1 MIIKP
6 TGGLCNYL
14 RVVFSYYY
22 YALSIETELHVIW
35 NVTEA
40 CNGFFLDYFEEVPNI
55 HFYKSIQELENIQ
68 KVHKI
73 DYSGCY
79 IHPDFYYNRN
89 IYDKL
94 ILKPYLKDEIKKRMN
109 ILENDYISVH
119 IRRTDHWVHIMRM
132 MRDDSREITKD
143 EDFIDYLNNFDKN
156 IYIATDNKETYD
168 IFKKKY
174 NERIKIKYHEET
186 ESLRRTSLKDAIID
200 MYMCINSDNFKGSY
214 YSSFSDCI
222 NKQREYKFKN

>member
-22 YALSIETELHVIW
+22 YALSIGTELHVIW
-35 NVTEA
+35 NVTDA

-55 HFYKSIQELENIQ
+55 HFYKSIQELENI
-68 KVHKI
+68 HKI
-73 DYSGCY
+73 DYSGCSA
-79 IHPDFYYNRN
+79 HPDFYHNRN

-94 ILKPYLKDEIKKRMN
+94 ILKSYLKDEIKKRMN

-119 IRRTDHWVHIMRM
+119 IRRTDHLRM
-132 MRDDSREITKD
+132 MSNKSREHTKD
-143 EDFIDYLNNFDKN
+143 EEFIDYLNNFDKN
-156 IYIATDNKETYD
+156 IYIASDNKETYD

-200 MYMCINSDNFKGSY
+200 MYMCINSDNFMGSY
-214 YSSFSDCI
+214 YSSFSDFI
-222 NKQREYKFKN
+222 NKQRQYKFKF

>member
-55 HFYKSIQELENIQ
+55 HFYKSIQELESIQ
-68 KVHKI
+68 KPIKI
-73 DYSGCY
+73 DYSGCDA
-79 IHPDFYYNRN
+79 HLDFHHNLN

-94 ILKPYLKDEIKKRMN
+94 ILKSYLKDEIKKRMN

-119 IRRTDHWVHIMRM
+119 IRRTDHLRM
-132 MRDDSREITKD
+132 MKNRSMKNTKD
-143 EDFIDYLNNFDKN
+143 EDFIAYLNNFDKN

-174 NERIKIKYHEET
+174 NERIKLKYHEET

-200 MYMCINSDNFKGSY
+200 MYMCINSDNFMGSY
-214 YSSFSDCI
+214 YSSFSEFI

>member
-40 CNGFFLDYFEEVPNI
+40 CNGFFLDYFEDIPNI
-55 HFYKSIQELENIQ
+55 HFYKSIQELESIQ
-68 KVHKI
+68 KPHKI

-79 IHPDFYYNRN
+79 VHPDFYHNRN
-89 IYDKL
+89 IYEKL

-119 IRRTDHWVHIMRM
+119 IRRTDHLKA
-132 MRDDSREITKD
+132 SRGKHTKD
-143 EDFIDYLNNFDKN
+143 EEFIDYLNNFDKN

-174 NERIKIKYHEET
+174 NERIKIKYHEES

-214 YSSFSDCI
+214 HSSFSGVI
-222 NKQREYKFKN
+222 KKQREYKFKNIN